1 MALPRGKKRSGTVF
15 SRDEIGVEQLQSLKE
30 KFADGDLTEKE
41 FVGLFREIVD
51 ASLSETQLTELFQKI
66 DANSDGTVDWD
77 ELTNYMFLS
86 GSGSDEY
93 TGDDGNSCYETAY
106 PEKFMGDMGGG
117 NGLGGSGPA
126 PTDTMG
132 NVTGGSGGALGLG
145 LMPHHKDVITRV
157 VRLERPSVYLT
168 TSKDGSVRTWSANSL
183 APQQVLTSGR
193 DWLTDCCV
201 MKRSNRLA
209 VSSMNRTLSFYD
221 LNSGQLIGD
230 LLDYSRK
237 QCIPLCLAYVEKP
250 SDDREAIVVGDDT
263 GGISVLTC
271 SDQWLACD
279 GRSPPPGASATPS
292 NNGNGVSNNGANGI
306 NPGNSNTTGPAGAPS
321 GSSSTVTGSGGAGN
335 ASQTATSTTTSNPS
349 SLGSGGGNPAGSAVL
364 EAQGF
369 SSRVKFQKHTD
380 WITRVKWVHDMRAVV
395 ATSLDATVSILDV
408 DRLVVKFEYTRH
420 RKGVFDLAW
429 CASTR
434 LIASC
439 GMERDI
445 HIWNPYSSQRA
456 VATLKGHTSSVLHL
470 VSDDDNFQIVSAA
483 ADNTVKVWDVR
494 NHRCLQTFIVDRH
507 RGGSSVATGGASGHT
522 AGSGAAASLYASGG
536 AAMSLSAESR
546 VSALLFDGKQPCL
559 MTATTQLTRWTVK
572 AAGGT
577 GSQGADDDE
586 SPVASLTTARK
597 TKARGGAP
605 VERPMRLVCY
615 NNVFHQVVTAAM
627 DAESAIKTWSAE
639 TGDEI
644 SSFTHAHGPNPVTSI
659 AFDHAGR
666 RLLTGSHDGEQLKMW
681 NFSNGALV
689 KQFHKKEPPVVSSL
703 LFTPTQATAGTVAS
717 SAALSDDPSG
727 ASGGTEAA
735 VAVAAPRKRKVRDI
749 MLLPASFGMDH
760 EGRRGNS
767 ALMAHAELPSPTR
780 VRLQHGQDH
789 PTPVPPLQPSRP
801 QPAECSQPLQDPA
814 QTSRGS
820 STTPR
825 PHVVGTARTARGSET
840 SQYRQHEVTSIMD
853 IERNLRVGMGDF
865 ICQRFVCSVGWD
877 RQLYVWADKNDESEA
892 LPVHVLPPDSD
903 GDDDDHDPDEIGHG
917 RRGRRRRR
925 RQHHTMDVLAL
936 AYLPPA
942 YVATAGLDGLV
953 LLWSL
958 NSGELVAPLHQN
970 SGPIESL
977 WYAEKLELLFA
988 AGERGILLCFDRSM
1002 ATQGEIPLD
1011 ISMQSQSSQAT
1022 TNPEAVTVLRCDKAN
1037 THLVSGDAAGYVNV
1051 WELRVARNH
1060 EGVELALVCTWRLGT
1075 GNSCSQAGVANSLS
1089 APSRRVLCADF
1100 VENLARVPDLFII
1113 FSCADGEVSLWTL
1126 DGVQVG
1132 SFGGRHRAWQLG
1144 RPSTYAS
1151 SESSCEWGW
1160 LPRRRR
1166 SSFVLASSST
1176 VIREELETLDEG
1188 EVDDTTEDGA
1198 NEDTLANA
1206 LLPSIA
1212 VFIKNCTIGAL
1223 NGSTSEPR
1231 ENFLLEDTMPKP
1243 GEVWVCV
1250 SGHRSRAAAQN
1261 ASKKLDDV
1269 DGDLC
1274 GDGSSG
1280 RIGRKSL
1287 ALSTVGNAA
1296 ILSRRSSPFG
1306 PGNNNNEPRTL
1317 ATPSYLKRKLADVN
1331 GEVTDL
1337 ITIVK
1342 VTRGEISCWDGTA
1355 NNPLS
1360 ALKVLDMSEFV
1371 RKAGWTKHALLSH
1384 FVGRS
1389 FLNGETSFRVTAVAM
1404 RPVDPTKPDKKTYSL
1419 VDSEAKE
1426 HEFQPLN
1433 EAISSVRLKLLG
1445 SSRNDRSQRN
1455 AASSVTPSQRR
1466 RTLLLSSLS
1475 SAGQG
1480 TSLVAVP
1487 QLSSN
1492 LQTLSV
1498 ADQALNELIAGS
1510 TANPTSS
1517 RGSTPEAL
1525 ALASSVGMGARTLPL
1540 IRPREKRVMGGLLPK
1555 RSSVRN
1561 RLDPAADVRR
1571 IHNPDDIPK
1580 NFRAMLQRKRD
1591 NKDSSFEGILPEN

>member
-1 MALPRGKKRSGTVF
+1 
-15 SRDEIGVEQLQSLKE
+15 
-30 KFADGDLTEKE
+30 
-41 FVGLFREIVD
+41 
-51 ASLSETQLTELFQKI
+51 
-66 DANSDGTVDWD
+66 
-77 ELTNYMFLS
+77 MFLS

-106 PEKFMGDMGGG
+106 PEKFTGDMGTG
-117 NGLGGSGPA
+117 NGPGGSGSGT

-132 NVTGGSGGALGLG
+132 NVTGGSGGSLGLG
-145 LMPHHKDVITRV
+145 LLPHHKDQITRV

-183 APQQVLTSGR
+183 APQQVLASGR

-230 LLDYSRK
+230 LVDYSRR
-237 QCIPLCLAYVEKP
+237 QCIPLCVAYVEKP

-279 GRSPPPGASATPS
+279 GRSPPPGSTATTS
-292 NNGNGVSNNGANGI
+292 NTSNGGSGANGAN
-306 NPGNSNTTGPAGAPS
+306 PSNGSLAGPAAPS
-321 GSSSTVTGSGGAGN
+321 GSSTATNGGAGN
-335 ASQTATSTTTSNPS
+335 SSQAAAATPPSNPS
-349 SLGSGGGNPAGSAVL
+349 SIGSGGGNPAGSAVL

-369 SSRVKFQKHTD
+369 ASRVKFQKHTD

-494 NHRCLQTFIVDRH
+494 NHRCLQTFVVDRH
-507 RGGSSVATGGASGHT
+507 RGGSSAASAGASSHS
-522 AGSGAAASLYASGG
+522 AGSSAAASLYSGG
-536 AAMSLSAESR
+536 AGVSLSAENR

-559 MTATTQLTRWTVK
+559 VSATTHLTRWAIK
-572 AAGGT
+572 AVGGT
-577 GSQGADDDE
+577 GSQGGEELDE
-586 SPVASLTTARK
+586 SPAASLATARK
-597 TKARGGAP
+597 AKLRGAP
-605 VERPMRLVCY
+605 IERPMRLACY

-639 TGDEI
+639 TGEEI
-644 SSFTHAHGPNPVTSI
+644 SSFTHAHGTNPVTSI

-703 LFTPTQATAGTVAS
+703 LFTTTPATAGTVAS
-717 SAALSDDPSG
+717 TAAFPDDPSSG
-727 ASGGTEAA
+727 AGAEATDT
-735 VAVAAPRKRKVRDI
+735 VTAPRKRKVRDI

-767 ALMAHAELPSPTR
+767 TLMAQTELPSPTR

-789 PTPVPPLQPSRP
+789 PTPVSPATQSPRLQPDEATQATVPGPHGPSPRP
-801 QPAECSQPLQDPA
+801 RPSIV
-814 QTSRGS
+814 G
-820 STTPR
+820 TPR
-825 PHVVGTARTARGSET
+825 AARVSETAR
-840 SQYRQHEVTSIMD
+840 YRQHEVTSIMD

-877 RQLYVWADKNDESEA
+877 RQLFVWADKNDESEA
-892 LPVHVLPPDSD
+892 LPVHVLPPDNG
-903 GDDDDHDPDEIGHG
+903 GDDDPNPDEIGHG
-917 RRGRRRRR
+917 RRGRRRRK
-925 RQHHTMDVLAL
+925 RQQHTMDVLAL

-1002 ATQGEIPLD
+1002 ATQAEIPLD
-1011 ISMQSQSSQAT
+1011 VSTQSS
-1022 TNPEAVTVLRCDKAN
+1022 TNLEPVTVLRCDKAN
-1037 THLVSGDAAGYVNV
+1037 THLVSGDAAGHVKV

-1060 EGVELALVCTWRLGT
+1060 EGVELALICTWRLG
-1075 GNSCSQAGVANSLS
+1075 GNGTNGQASTANSLS
-1089 APSRRVLCADF
+1089 APSRRVLSADF
-1100 VENLARVPDLFII
+1100 VENLARVSELFII
-1113 FSCADGEVSLWTL
+1113 FSCADGEVGLWTL
-1126 DGVQVG
+1126 DGVHVG
-1132 SFGGRHRAWQLG
+1132 SFGGRHRIWQLG
-1144 RPSTYAS
+1144 RPATYAS
-1151 SESSCEWGW
+1151 SQSCCDWGW
-1160 LPRRRR
+1160 LPRKRQ
-1166 SSFVLASSST
+1166 SLLSTNSSSI
-1176 VIREELETLDEG
+1176 IREELEAQTTDESDL
-1188 EVDDTTEDGA
+1188 EDVVDVRKDE
-1198 NEDTLANA
+1198 TLASA
-1206 LLPSIA
+1206 LQPA
-1212 VFIKNCTIGAL
+1212 TTVFIKNCTVSAL

-1261 ASKKLDDV
+1261 AAKKE
-1269 DGDLC
+1269 DLEE
-1274 GDGSSG
+1274 GGEGSFG
-1280 RIGRKSL
+1280 RSGRKSL

-1306 PGNNNNEPRTL
+1306 PGNNNAEPRTL
-1317 ATPSYLKRKLADVN
+1317 ATPSYLKRKIADVN

-1342 VTRGEISCWDGTA
+1342 VTRGE
-1355 NNPLS
+1355 
-1360 ALKVLDMSEFV
+1360 
-1371 RKAGWTKHALLSH
+1371 
-1384 FVGRS
+1384 
-1389 FLNGETSFRVTAVAM
+1389 
-1404 RPVDPTKPDKKTYSL
+1404 
-1419 VDSEAKE
+1419 
-1426 HEFQPLN
+1426 
-1433 EAISSVRLKLLG
+1433 
-1445 SSRNDRSQRN
+1445 
-1455 AASSVTPSQRR
+1455 
-1466 RTLLLSSLS
+1466 
-1475 SAGQG
+1475 
-1480 TSLVAVP
+1480 
-1487 QLSSN
+1487 
-1492 LQTLSV
+1492 
-1498 ADQALNELIAGS
+1498 
-1510 TANPTSS
+1510 
-1517 RGSTPEAL
+1517 
-1525 ALASSVGMGARTLPL
+1525 
-1540 IRPREKRVMGGLLPK
+1540 
-1555 RSSVRN
+1555 VRN
-1561 RLDPAADVRR
+1561 KSTENEK
-1571 IHNPDDIPK
+1571 I
-1580 NFRAMLQRKRD
+1580 NFER
-1591 NKDSSFEGILPEN
+1591 

>member
-1 MALPRGKKRSGTVF
+1 MALPRAKKRSATVF

-41 FVGLFREIVD
+41 FVSLFREIVD

-106 PEKFMGDMGGG
+106 PEKYTGDTA
-117 NGLGGSGPA
+117 GSTGVA
-126 PTDTMG
+126 IPTDVMG
-132 NVTGGSGGALGLG
+132 NVTGGSGGSLGMG
-145 LMPHHKDVITRV
+145 LLPHHKDVITRI

-168 TSKDGSVRTWSANSL
+168 TSKDGSVRTWSANTL
-183 APQQVLTSGR
+183 APQQVLASGR

-230 LLDYSRK
+230 LVDYSRR
-237 QCIPLCLAYVEKP
+237 QCIPLCLAYVERP

-263 GGISVLTC
+263 GGISIFTC
-271 SDQWLACD
+271 SDQWLTCD
-279 GRSPPPGASATPS
+279 GRSPPPGSTATS
-292 NNGNGVSNNGANGI
+292 NSTNA
-306 NPGNSNTTGPAGAPS
+306 NSNASGDSGPAAS
-321 GSSSTVTGSGGAGN
+321 GSSTGNSAGN
-335 ASQTATSTTTSNPS
+335 PSQTATPTSNS
-349 SLGSGGGNPAGSAVL
+349 NSMGGNPAGSAML

-369 SSRVKFQKHTD
+369 ASRVKFQKHTD
-380 WITRVKWVHDMRAVV
+380 WITH
-395 ATSLDATVSILDV
+395 V

-470 VSDDDNFQIVSAA
+470 VSDDENFQIVSAA
-483 ADNTVKVWDVR
+483 ADNTVKLWDVR

-507 RGGSSVATGGASGHT
+507 RGGNSTSAGATGNAASMYTGV
-522 AGSGAAASLYASGG
+522 SGAN
-536 AAMSLSAESR
+536 LSAENR
-546 VSALLFDGKQPCL
+546 VSALLFDGKKPCL

-572 AAGGT
+572 STDA
-577 GSQGADDDE
+577 GSQSVDDMDE
-586 SPVASLTTARK
+586 SADALSARK
-597 TKARGGAP
+597 TKLRGGAP
-605 VERPMRLVCY
+605 VERPVRLACY
-615 NNVFHQVVTAAM
+615 NSVFHQVVTAAM

-639 TGDEI
+639 TGEEI
-644 SSFTHAHGPNPVTSI
+644 SSFAHPHGFNPVTSI

-689 KQFHKKEPPVVSSL
+689 KQFHKKEPSVVSSL
-703 LFTPTQATAGTVAS
+703 LFTTTSATAGTVAS
-717 SAALSDDPSG
+717 TAPLPDDPNGS
-727 ASGGTEAA
+727 S
-735 VAVAAPRKRKVRDI
+735 VAAIAHIPRKRKPRDV

-767 ALMAHAELPSPTR
+767 ALMAQTELPSPTR

-789 PTPVPPLQPSRP
+789 PTPVPPANS
-801 QPAECSQPLQDPA
+801 
-814 QTSRGS
+814 
-820 STTPR
+820 TPR
-825 PHVVGTARTARGSET
+825 CPTEAVSAKLRTARTSET
-840 SQYRQHEVTSIMD
+840 CRYRQHEVTSIMD

-865 ICQRFVCSVGWD
+865 ICQRFVCCVGWD
-877 RQLYVWADKNDESEA
+877 RQLFVWADKNDESEA

-903 GDDDDHDPDEIGHG
+903 DDSDDSGHS
-917 RRGRRRRR
+917 RRGRRRRS

-942 YVATAGLDGLV
+942 YVATAGLDGFV

-970 SGPIESL
+970 SGPIEAL

-988 AGERGILLCFDRSM
+988 AGERGVLLCFDRSM
-1002 ATQGEIPLD
+1002 ATQAEIPLD
-1011 ISMQSQSSQAT
+1011 VSVQSSDTSAGSL
-1022 TNPEAVTVLRCDKAN
+1022 ESITVLRCDKAN
-1037 THLVSGDAAGYVNV
+1037 THLVSGDAVGCIKV
-1051 WELRVARNH
+1051 WELRIARNH
-1060 EGVELALVCTWRLGT
+1060 EGVELALVCTWRLGSQT
-1075 GNSCSQAGVANSLS
+1075 GAMSSLS

-1100 VENLARVPDLFII
+1100 VENVSRVPELFLV
-1113 FSCADGEVSLWTL
+1113 FSCADGEVSMWTL
-1126 DGVQVG
+1126 DGVKVG

-1144 RPSTYAS
+1144 RPATYAFS
-1151 SESSCEWGW
+1151 QSCCDWGW
-1160 LPRRRR
+1160 LPQRR
-1166 SSFVLASSST
+1166 SQMSSI
-1176 VIREELETLDEG
+1176 IREEAEEM
-1188 EVDDTTEDGA
+1188 DDTT
-1198 NEDTLANA
+1198 TNA
-1206 LLPSIA
+1206 LQPPTS
-1212 VFIKNCTIGAL
+1212 VFIKNCAISAL
-1223 NGSTSEPR
+1223 NCSISEPR

-1243 GEVWVCV
+1243 GEVWMCV
-1250 SGHRSRAAAQN
+1250 SGHRSRAAALN
-1261 ASKKLDDV
+1261 AAKKQEGTDSED
-1269 DGDLC
+1269 
-1274 GDGSSG
+1274 SSM
-1280 RIGRKSL
+1280 RTGRKSL

-1306 PGNNNNEPRTL
+1306 SSNNIQQRSL
-1317 ATPSYLKRKLADVN
+1317 ATTSYLKRKIADVN
-1331 GEVTDL
+1331 GELTDL

-1342 VTRGEISCWDGTA
+1342 VTRGEIFYWDSAA
-1355 NNPLS
+1355 NKPLH
-1360 ALKVLDMSEFV
+1360 ALKVLSMSDFV

-1384 FVGRS
+1384 FIGRT
-1389 FLNGETSFRVTAVAM
+1389 FLDGETCFRVAAIVM
-1404 RPVDPTKPDKKTYSL
+1404 RSLDPTKPDKKTYTL
-1419 VDSEAKE
+1419 VDSEAKD
-1426 HEFQPLN
+1426 HALQPLN
-1433 EAISSVRLKLLG
+1433 EAVSSVRFKAFE
-1445 SSRNDRSQRN
+1445 SSRSERSQRN
-1455 AASSVTPSQRR
+1455 AAPSSPRR
-1466 RTLLLSSLS
+1466 RTTFSSVSGNSL
-1475 SAGQG
+1475 G
-1480 TSLVAVP
+1480 T
-1487 QLSSN
+1487 QQ
-1492 LQTLSV
+1492 LQTAMQTMTV
-1498 ADQALNELIAGS
+1498 ADQALNDLIAGS
-1510 TANPTSS
+1510 TANPSS

-1561 RLDPAADVRR
+1561 RMDPAADIRR

-1591 NKDSSFEGILPEN
+1591 NKDSSFEGILPES

>member
-1 MALPRGKKRSGTVF
+1 MALPRAKKRSGTVF

-41 FVGLFREIVD
+41 FVSLFREIVD
-51 ASLSETQLTELFQKI
+51 ATLSETQLTELFQKI

-93 TGDDGNSCYETAY
+93 TGDDGNSCYETAF
-106 PEKFMGDMGGG
+106 PEKYTGDIG
-117 NGLGGSGPA
+117 NGYGPGGTGSA
-126 PTDTMG
+126 TPTDTMG
-132 NVTGGSGGALGLG
+132 NVTGGSGGSLGLG
-145 LMPHHKDVITRV
+145 LLPHHKDIITRV

-183 APQQVLTSGR
+183 APQQVLASGR

-230 LLDYSRK
+230 LVDYSRR

-279 GRSPPPGASATPS
+279 GRSPPPGSTAATS
-292 NNGNGVSNNGANGI
+292 NTSNGSSNGATGA
-306 NPGNSNTTGPAGAPS
+306 NPGTASSSGPAGAPS
-321 GSSSTVTGSGGAGN
+321 GSSTAATGGAGAGN
-335 ASQTATSTTTSNPS
+335 ASQVPGTTPTSNPS
-349 SLGSGGGNPAGSAVL
+349 TIGGGGGNPAGSSVL

-507 RGGSSVATGGASGHT
+507 RGGNSAGSAGSSSHTGGA
-522 AGSGAAASLYASGG
+522 GAAASLYAGAGG
-536 AAMSLSAESR
+536 GGSLSAENR
-546 VSALLFDGKQPCL
+546 VSAMFFDDKQPCL
-559 MTATTQLTRWTVK
+559 VTGTAQLTRWAVK
-572 AAGGT
+572 STGG
-577 GSQGADDDE
+577 AEKDDLDD
-586 SPVASLTTARK
+586 SPAASLTAARK
-597 TKARGGAP
+597 SKLRAGAP
-605 VERPMRLVCY
+605 IERPIRLACY
-615 NNVFHQVVTAAM
+615 NNVFHQVVTATM

-644 SSFTHAHGPNPVTSI
+644 SSFAHAHGSNPVTSI

-689 KQFHKKEPPVVSSL
+689 KQFHKKEPAVVSSL
-703 LFTPTQATAGTVAS
+703 LFTTTPATAGTVAS
-717 SAALSDDPSG
+717 TAALPDDPSG
-727 ASGGTEAA
+727 GSGGGGGEAA
-735 VAVAAPRKRKVRDI
+735 ATMSAPRKRKARDI

-767 ALMAHAELPSPTR
+767 VLMAQTELPSPTR

-789 PTPVPPLQPSRP
+789 PTPVLPSNPTPRLQPVEP
-801 QPAECSQPLQDPA
+801 GEPTQDPA
-814 QTSRGS
+814 QGPRGPS
-820 STTPR
+820 PRPR
-825 PHVVGTARTARGSET
+825 PHVGTPRSARVSETAR
-840 SQYRQHEVTSIMD
+840 YRQHEVTSIMD

-865 ICQRFVCSVGWD
+865 ICQRFVCCVGWD
-877 RQLYVWADKNDESEA
+877 RQLFVWADKNDESEA

-903 GDDDDHDPDEIGHG
+903 GDDDDHDPGDG
-917 RRGRRRRR
+917 RRGRRHRR

-988 AGERGILLCFDRSM
+988 AGERGVLLCFDRSM
-1002 ATQGEIPLD
+1002 ATQAEIPLD
-1011 ISMQSQSSQAT
+1011 VAMQSAETSRPT
-1022 TNPEAVTVLRCDKAN
+1022 GNLEHVTVLRCDKAN
-1037 THLVSGDAAGYVNV
+1037 THLVSGDAAGYVKV
-1051 WELRVARNH
+1051 WELGIARNH
-1060 EGVELALVCTWRLGT
+1060 EGVELALVCTWRLGSAS
-1075 GNSCSQAGVANSLS
+1075 NSHAGTTNSLS
-1089 APSRRVLCADF
+1089 APSRRVLGVDI
-1100 VENLARVPDLFII
+1100 VENVARVSELFLV

-1126 DGVQVG
+1126 DGVPVG
-1132 SFGGRHRAWQLG
+1132 SFGGRHRTWQLG
-1144 RPSTYAS
+1144 RPATYAS
-1151 SESSCEWGW
+1151 PQSCCDWSW
-1160 LPRRRR
+1160 LPQRRR
-1166 SSFVLASSST
+1166 SLVSANSSSI
-1176 VIREELETLDEG
+1176 IREELDTLDENKMG
-1188 EVDDTTEDGA
+1188 EMDDSSAKD
-1198 NEDTLANA
+1198 DTLASA
-1206 LLPSIA
+1206 LQPPTS
-1212 VFIKNCTIGAL
+1212 VFIKNCTISSL

-1261 ASKKLDDV
+1261 ASKKQDDP
-1269 DGDLC
+1269 DCNGT
-1274 GDGSSG
+1274 GDGSLGS
-1280 RIGRKSL
+1280 GRKSL
-1287 ALSTVGNAA
+1287 ALATVGNAA

-1306 PGNNNNEPRTL
+1306 PGNNNSESRTL
-1317 ATPSYLKRKLADVN
+1317 ATLSYLKRKIADAN
-1331 GEVTDL
+1331 GENTDL

-1355 NNPLS
+1355 NKPLS
-1360 ALKVLDMSEFV
+1360 ALKVLDMSDFV
-1371 RKAGWTKHALLSH
+1371 RKAGWTKHTLLSH

-1389 FLNGETSFRVTAVAM
+1389 FLDGDTCFRVTAVAM
-1404 RPVDPTKPDKKTYSL
+1404 RPVDPTKPDKKTYAL
-1419 VDSEAKE
+1419 IDSEAKE
-1426 HEFQPLN
+1426 HGFQPLN
-1433 EAISSVRLKLLG
+1433 EAVSIVRFKVVE
-1445 SSRNDRSQRN
+1445 SSRNERSQRN
-1455 AASSVTPSQRR
+1455 AASSVPASLRR
-1466 RTLLLSSLS
+1466 RTLLAPSS
-1475 SAGQG
+1475 SASNSSMGM
-1480 TSLVAVP
+1480 P
-1487 QLSSN
+1487 QLQTT
-1492 LQTLSV
+1492 LQTMSV

-1510 TANPTSS
+1510 SANPSPS
-1517 RGSTPEAL
+1517 RGSTPDAL

-1540 IRPREKRVMGGLLPK
+1540 VRPREKRVMGGLLPK

-1561 RLDPAADVRR
+1561 RLDPAADIRR

-1591 NKDSSFEGILPEN
+1591 NKGSSFESILPES

>member
-1 MALPRGKKRSGTVF
+1 MALPRTKKRSGTVF

-41 FVGLFREIVD
+41 FVSLFREIID

-86 GSGSDEY
+86 GSGNDEY
-93 TGDDGNSCYETAY
+93 TGDDGNCCYETAF
-106 PEKFMGDMGGG
+106 PEKYLGEMGNSNDSGSPTPTEIMGNAGGG
-117 NGLGGSGPA
+117 GGS
-126 PTDTMG
+126 
-132 NVTGGSGGALGLG
+132 LGLG
-145 LMPHHKDVITRV
+145 LLPHHKDIITRI

-183 APQQVLTSGR
+183 APLQVLASGR

-221 LNSGQLIGD
+221 LNTGQLIGD
-230 LLDYSRK
+230 LVDYSRR

-263 GGISVLTC
+263 GGISVFTC

-279 GRSPPPGASATPS
+279 GRSPPPGSTATTSNTTTGSSSGTNGSNPGPSNSSGQTGVPSGSSTAIGSAGSGNASQMAAATPS
-292 NNGNGVSNNGANGI
+292 N
-306 NPGNSNTTGPAGAPS
+306 PS
-321 GSSSTVTGSGGAGN
+321 TIGT
-335 ASQTATSTTTSNPS
+335 
-349 SLGSGGGNPAGSAVL
+349 GGGNPAGSAVL

-380 WITRVKWVHDMRAVV
+380 WITRVKWVNDMRAVV

-494 NHRCLQTFIVDRH
+494 NHRCLQTFVVDRH
-507 RGGSSVATGGASGHT
+507 RGGSVTTGSSG
-522 AGSGAAASLYASGG
+522 SAASLYAGTG
-536 AAMSLSAESR
+536 ANLSAENR
-546 VSALLFDGKQPCL
+546 VSSLLFDGKQPCL
-559 MTATTQLTRWTVK
+559 MTATTQLTRWALK
-572 AAGGT
+572 SAGGT
-577 GSQGADDDE
+577 DAQGAEDDE
-586 SPVASLTTARK
+586 SPALTTTRK
-597 TKARGGAP
+597 SKLRGVP
-605 VERPMRLVCY
+605 VERPIRMACY

-644 SSFTHAHGPNPVTSI
+644 SSFNHAHGANPVTSI

-703 LFTPTQATAGTVAS
+703 LFTSTPATAGTVAS
-717 SAALSDDPSG
+717 TAALPDEPDAG
-727 ASGGTEAA
+727 GEASAMIS
-735 VAVAAPRKRKVRDI
+735 APRKRKTRDI

-767 ALMAHAELPSPTR
+767 ALMAQAELPSPTR
-780 VRLQHGQDH
+780 VRLQHGHDY
-789 PTPVPPLQPSRP
+789 PTPVPPVSTSGESTQVSSNSKGPKARPRPRVGASR
-801 QPAECSQPLQDPA
+801 
-814 QTSRGS
+814 
-820 STTPR
+820 TPR
-825 PHVVGTARTARGSET
+825 VSET
-840 SQYRQHEVTSIMD
+840 SRYRQHEVTSILD

-877 RQLYVWADKNDESEA
+877 RKLFVWADKNDESEA
-892 LPVHVLPPDSD
+892 LPVHILPPDSD
-903 GDDDDHDPDEIGHG
+903 GDDDDNDSDETDHG

-970 SGPIESL
+970 SGPIETL

-1002 ATQGEIPLD
+1002 ATQGEIPLE
-1011 ISMQSQSSQAT
+1011 ISMQTVDNARPPGTLES
-1022 TNPEAVTVLRCDKAN
+1022 VTVLRCDKAS
-1037 THLVSGDAAGYVNV
+1037 THLVSGDAAGYVKV
-1051 WELRVARNH
+1051 WELRIARNH
-1060 EGVELALVCTWRLGT
+1060 EGVELALVCTWRLGASNCHMT
-1075 GNSCSQAGVANSLS
+1075 GNSLPAQN
-1089 APSRRVLCADF
+1089 RRVLSAEF
-1100 VENLARVPDLFII
+1100 MENLSRVSELFLI

-1132 SFGGRHRAWQLG
+1132 TFGGRHQAWQLG
-1144 RPSTYAS
+1144 KPATYAS
-1151 SESSCEWGW
+1151 LESCCEWGW
-1160 LPRRRR
+1160 LPKRKG
-1166 SSFVLASSST
+1166 SALSSSSS
-1176 VIREELETLDEG
+1176 IREELDMFDENEG
-1188 EVDDTTEDGA
+1188 GDTNDKDTT
-1198 NEDTLANA
+1198 ANA
-1206 LLPSIA
+1206 LKPQTS
-1212 VFIKNCTIGAL
+1212 VFIKNCAISAL

-1250 SGHRSRAAAQN
+1250 SGHRSRVAAQN
-1261 ASKKLDDV
+1261 ALKRQEDDEV
-1269 DGDLC
+1269 SGDE
-1274 GDGSSG
+1274 SM
-1280 RIGRKSL
+1280 RFGRKSL
-1287 ALSTVGNAA
+1287 AFSNVSNAA

-1306 PGNNNNEPRTL
+1306 PGVSHAEARTL
-1317 ATPSYLKRKLADVN
+1317 ATLSYLKRKIADIN

-1342 VTRGEISCWDGTA
+1342 VTRGEVSRIEMQWG
-1355 NNPLS
+1355 NV
-1360 ALKVLDMSEFV
+1360 KVLIS
-1371 RKAGWTKHALLSH
+1371 WI
-1384 FVGRS
+1384 
-1389 FLNGETSFRVTAVAM
+1389 FL
-1404 RPVDPTKPDKKTYSL
+1404 
-1419 VDSEAKE
+1419 
-1426 HEFQPLN
+1426 
-1433 EAISSVRLKLLG
+1433 
-1445 SSRNDRSQRN
+1445 
-1455 AASSVTPSQRR
+1455 
-1466 RTLLLSSLS
+1466 
-1475 SAGQG
+1475 
-1480 TSLVAVP
+1480 
-1487 QLSSN
+1487 
-1492 LQTLSV
+1492 
-1498 ADQALNELIAGS
+1498 
-1510 TANPTSS
+1510 
-1517 RGSTPEAL
+1517 
-1525 ALASSVGMGARTLPL
+1525 
-1540 IRPREKRVMGGLLPK
+1540 
-1555 RSSVRN
+1555 
-1561 RLDPAADVRR
+1561 
-1571 IHNPDDIPK
+1571 
-1580 NFRAMLQRKRD
+1580 
-1591 NKDSSFEGILPEN
+1591 

>member
-1 MALPRGKKRSGTVF
+1 MN
-15 SRDEIGVEQLQSLKE
+15 LQ
-30 KFADGDLTEKE
+30 
-41 FVGLFREIVD
+41 I
-51 ASLSETQLTELFQKI
+51 
-66 DANSDGTVDWD
+66 
-77 ELTNYMFLS
+77 

-93 TGDDGNSCYETAY
+93 TGDDGNSCYETAF
-106 PEKFMGDMGGG
+106 PEKFTGDIGSG
-117 NGLGGSGPA
+117 NGPGGTGSGP

-132 NVTGGSGGALGLG
+132 NVTGGSGGTLGLG
-145 LMPHHKDVITRV
+145 LLPHHKDVITRV

-183 APQQVLTSGR
+183 APQQVLASGR

-230 LLDYSRK
+230 LVDYSRK

-271 SDQWLACD
+271 SDQWVACD
-279 GRSPPPGASATPS
+279 GRSPPPGSTATTSSSGS
-292 NNGNGVSNNGANGI
+292 NSSSNTGANSL
-306 NPGNSNTTGPAGAPS
+306 NPSTNATGSAGAPS
-321 GSSSTVTGSGGAGN
+321 GSSTSTTANGGAGN
-335 ASQTATSTTTSNPS
+335 ASQAASNTPISNPS
-349 SLGSGGGNPAGSAVL
+349 TIGSGGGNPAGSAVL

-507 RGGSSVATGGASGHT
+507 RNGNPTGGVGTTGHAGSASG
-522 AGSGAAASLYASGG
+522 AVSLHASGG
-536 AAMSLSAESR
+536 AGMNLSAENR

-559 MTATTQLTRWTVK
+559 MTATTQLTRWAVK

-577 GSQGADDDE
+577 GSQGGDEIDE
-586 SPVASLTTARK
+586 SPAAALAAARK
-597 TKARGGAP
+597 SKLRGGAP
-605 VERPMRLVCY
+605 VERPMRLACY
-615 NNVFHQVVTAAM
+615 NSVFHQVVTAAM

-644 SSFTHAHGPNPVTSI
+644 SSFTHAHNPNPVTSI

-666 RLLTGSHDGEQLKMW
+666 RLLTGSHDGAQLKMW

-703 LFTPTQATAGTVAS
+703 LFTTTPATAGTVAS
-717 SAALSDDPSG
+717 TAALPDDPSAG
-727 ASGGTEAA
+727 SGSAEAA
-735 VAVAAPRKRKVRDI
+735 DVVSAPRKRKVRDI

-767 ALMAHAELPSPTR
+767 ALMAQAELPSPTR

-789 PTPVPPLQPSRP
+789 PTPVPPVQPPRP
-801 QPAECSQPLQDPA
+801 QLGDDGQPVPGPRGPSPRPRPDVAGTPRTVRGGE
-814 QTSRGS
+814 TSR
-820 STTPR
+820 
-825 PHVVGTARTARGSET
+825 
-840 SQYRQHEVTSIMD
+840 YRQHEVTNIMD

-877 RQLYVWADKNDESEA
+877 RQLFVWADKNDESEA
-892 LPVHVLPPDSD
+892 LPVHILPPDSD
-903 GDDDDHDPDEIGHG
+903 GDDDSDDSDDIGHC

-942 YVATAGLDGLV
+942 YVTTAGLDGLV

-988 AGERGILLCFDRSM
+988 AGERGLLLCFDRSM
-1002 ATQGEIPLD
+1002 ATQAKVPLD
-1011 ISMQSQSSQAT
+1011 VSMQAANSPQNT
-1022 TNPEAVTVLRCDKAN
+1022 TNLEPVTVLRCDKAN
-1037 THLVSGDAAGYVNV
+1037 THLVSGDAAGYVKI

-1060 EGVELALVCTWRLGT
+1060 EGIELALVCTWRLGGGRSNT
-1075 GNSCSQAGVANSLS
+1075 QAGAANSLS
-1089 APSRRVLCADF
+1089 APSRRVICADF
-1100 VENLARVPDLFII
+1100 VENLTRVSELFLI
-1113 FSCADGEVSLWTL
+1113 FSCADGEVSIWTL

-1132 SFGGRHRAWQLG
+1132 SFGGRHRTWQLG
-1144 RPSTYAS
+1144 RPATYAS
-1151 SESSCEWGW
+1151 SQSCCEWGW

-1166 SSFVLASSST
+1166 SLLLASSST
-1176 VIREELETLDEG
+1176 LIREEIDSFDESEMDNTAETN
-1188 EVDDTTEDGA
+1188 TK
-1198 NEDTLANA
+1198 EDTIANA
-1206 LLPSIA
+1206 LIPPTT

-1243 GEVWVCV
+1243 GEVWICV

-1261 ASKKLDDV
+1261 ASKKQDEA
-1269 DGDLC
+1269 DGDPT
-1274 GDGSSG
+1274 GDSALG

-1306 PGNNNNEPRTL
+1306 PGNNNGEPRTL
-1317 ATPSYLKRKLADVN
+1317 ATPSYLKRKIADVN

-1360 ALKVLDMSEFV
+1360 ALKVLDMSDFV
-1371 RKAGWTKHALLSH
+1371 L
-1384 FVGRS
+1384 
-1389 FLNGETSFRVTAVAM
+1389 TAVAM
-1404 RPVDPTKPDKKTYSL
+1404 RPVDPVLFFQMLIVLIPPQTLLIHSALMLDQQTKPDKKTYSL
-1419 VDSEAKE
+1419 IDSEAKE
-1426 HEFQPLN
+1426 HGFQPLN
-1433 EAISSVRLKLLG
+1433 DAISSVRYKLLE
-1445 SSRNDRSQRN
+1445 SSRIERLQRN
-1455 AASSVTPSQRR
+1455 AASLIPPSQRR
-1466 RTLLLSSLS
+1466 RTLALSPQS
-1475 SAGQG
+1475 STNLGNSS
-1480 TSLVAVP
+1480 TS
-1487 QLSSN
+1487 QLQTN
-1492 LQTLSV
+1492 MQTLSV

-1510 TANPTSS
+1510 TANPTTS

>member
-1 MALPRGKKRSGTVF
+1 
-15 SRDEIGVEQLQSLKE
+15 
-30 KFADGDLTEKE
+30 
-41 FVGLFREIVD
+41 
-51 ASLSETQLTELFQKI
+51 
-66 DANSDGTVDWD
+66 
-77 ELTNYMFLS
+77 MFLS
-86 GSGSDEY
+86 GSGNDEY
-93 TGDDGNSCYETAY
+93 TGDDGNSCYETAF
-106 PEKFMGDMGGG
+106 PEKFTGDVG
-117 NGLGGSGPA
+117 NGNGSGGTAPA

-145 LMPHHKDVITRV
+145 LLPHHKDVITRV

-183 APQQVLTSGR
+183 APQQVLASGR

-230 LLDYSRK
+230 LVDYSRK

-250 SDDREAIVVGDDT
+250 SDDREALVVGDDT

-279 GRSPPPGASATPS
+279 GRSPPPGTNATAANSVNGSS
-292 NNGNGVSNNGANGI
+292 NNGSSGTS
-306 NPGNSNTTGPAGAPS
+306 PGNSNSAGPS
-321 GSSSTVTGSGGAGN
+321 GASSGSTAVAAGSGAGN
-335 ASQTATSTTTSNPS
+335 TSQVASASTSNPS
-349 SLGSGGGNPAGSAVL
+349 SLGSGGGNPAGSAML

-456 VATLKGHTSSVLHL
+456 VATLKGHMSSVLHL

-494 NHRCLQTFIVDRH
+494 NHRCLQTFVVDRH
-507 RGGSSVATGGASGHT
+507 RGGTSVVSARASGHA
-522 AGSGAAASLYASGG
+522 AGAGAAASLYTSGG
-536 AAMSLSAESR
+536 AGLSLSAENR

-559 MTATTQLTRWTVK
+559 MTGTTELTRWAVK
-572 AAGGT
+572 IAGGA
-577 GSQGADDDE
+577 GSQGADEDE
-586 SPVASLTTARK
+586 SPAASLATARK
-597 TKARGGAP
+597 SKTRGGAP
-605 VERPMRLVCY
+605 IERPMRLVCY
-615 NNVFHQVVTAAM
+615 NSVFHQVVTAAM

-644 SSFTHAHGPNPVTSI
+644 SSFTHAHGANPVTSI

-666 RLLTGSHDGEQLKMW
+666 RLLTGSHDGDQLKMW

-703 LFTPTQATAGTVAS
+703 LFTTTPATAGTVAS
-717 SAALSDDPSG
+717 AAALSNDPSPE
-727 ASGGTEAA
+727 AAAA

-749 MLLPASFGMDH
+749 MMLPPSFGMDH

-767 ALMAHAELPSPTR
+767 AIMAKAELPSPTR

-789 PTPVPPLQPSRP
+789 PTPVPPIHPPHPQVGEGSQQDSTQGPRGPSPR
-801 QPAECSQPLQDPA
+801 
-814 QTSRGS
+814 
-820 STTPR
+820 PR
-825 PHVVGTARTARGSET
+825 PHVGAARTARGYET
-840 SQYRQHEVTSIMD
+840 SRYRQHEVTNIMD

-903 GDDDDHDPDEIGHG
+903 GDDDDHGPDEIDHG

-925 RQHHTMDVLAL
+925 RHQHTMDVLTL

-977 WYAEKLELLFA
+977 WYADKLELLFA

-1002 ATQGEIPLD
+1002 ATQAEIPLD
-1011 ISMQSQSSQAT
+1011 IPTQSSIT
-1022 TNPEAVTVLRCDKAN
+1022 ENLEAVTVLRCDKAN
-1037 THLVSGDAAGYVNV
+1037 THLVSGDAAGYVKV

-1060 EGVELALVCTWRLGT
+1060 EGVELALVCTWLLGS
-1075 GNSCSQAGVANSLS
+1075 GNSCNHAGAPNSLT

-1100 VENLARVPDLFII
+1100 VENLTRVPELFLI
-1113 FSCADGEVSLWTL
+1113 FSSADGEVSLWTL
-1126 DGVQVG
+1126 DGVHVG
-1132 SFGGRHRAWQLG
+1132 SFGGRHRIWQLG

-1151 SESSCEWGW
+1151 SQSICEWGW
-1160 LPRRRR
+1160 TSRRRR
-1166 SSFVLASSST
+1166 S
-1176 VIREELETLDEG
+1176 REEPTTLEENEMDDNG
-1188 EVDDTTEDGA
+1188 EASA
-1198 NEDTLANA
+1198 NEDSLANA
-1206 LLPSIA
+1206 LIPPTT
-1212 VFIKNCTIGAL
+1212 VFIKNCTVSAL

-1261 ASKKLDDV
+1261 AAKKLDDA
-1269 DGDLC
+1269 DSDPS
-1274 GDGSSG
+1274 GDGFSG

-1306 PGNNNNEPRTL
+1306 PSNNNGEPRTL
-1317 ATPSYLKRKLADVN
+1317 ATPSYVKRKIADVN

-1342 VTRGEISCWDGTA
+1342 VTRGEVMNAFS
-1355 NNPLS
+1355 S
-1360 ALKVLDMSEFV
+1360 
-1371 RKAGWTKHALLSH
+1371 
-1384 FVGRS
+1384 
-1389 FLNGETSFRVTAVAM
+1389 
-1404 RPVDPTKPDKKTYSL
+1404 
-1419 VDSEAKE
+1419 VDS
-1426 HEFQPLN
+1426 
-1433 EAISSVRLKLLG
+1433 
-1445 SSRNDRSQRN
+1445 
-1455 AASSVTPSQRR
+1455 T
-1466 RTLLLSSLS
+1466 T
-1475 SAGQG
+1475 
-1480 TSLVAVP
+1480 
-1487 QLSSN
+1487 SSN
-1492 LQTLSV
+1492 YL
-1498 ADQALNELIAGS
+1498 
-1510 TANPTSS
+1510 
-1517 RGSTPEAL
+1517 
-1525 ALASSVGMGARTLPL
+1525 
-1540 IRPREKRVMGGLLPK
+1540 
-1555 RSSVRN
+1555 
-1561 RLDPAADVRR
+1561 
-1571 IHNPDDIPK
+1571 
-1580 NFRAMLQRKRD
+1580 
-1591 NKDSSFEGILPEN
+1591 

>member
-1 MALPRGKKRSGTVF
+1 MALTRAKKRSGTVF

-41 FVGLFREIVD
+41 FVSLFREIVD

-93 TGDDGNSCYETAY
+93 TGDDGNSCYETAF
-106 PEKFMGDMGGG
+106 PEKFSGDVGG
-117 NGLGGSGPA
+117 NGPGGSASSA

-132 NVTGGSGGALGLG
+132 NVTGSSGGTLGLG
-145 LMPHHKDVITRV
+145 LLPHHKDVITRV

-183 APQQVLTSGR
+183 APQQVLASGR

-230 LLDYSRK
+230 LVDYSRR

-279 GRSPPPGASATPS
+279 GRSPPPGSTTATSSSASNAGSGAGVNGS
-292 NNGNGVSNNGANGI
+292 NTGGAN
-306 NPGNSNTTGPAGAPS
+306 SSGPAGASS
-321 GSSSTVTGSGGAGN
+321 GSSTAAIGNIGAGN
-335 ASQTATSTTTSNPS
+335 GSQTATTTPISNPS
-349 SLGSGGGNPAGSAVL
+349 SVGSGGGNPAGSAVL

-380 WITRVKWVHDMRAVV
+380 WITRVKWVLDMRAVV

-494 NHRCLQTFIVDRH
+494 NHRCLQTFMVDRH
-507 RGGSSVATGGASGHT
+507 RGGNSASSSGASGHSS
-522 AGSGAAASLYASGG
+522 GSGAAAALYASGG
-536 AAMSLSAESR
+536 VGGSLSAENR

-559 MTATTQLTRWTVK
+559 MSATTQLTRWAVK
-572 AAGGT
+572 ESDGA
-577 GSQGADDDE
+577 GSQGADDLDE
-586 SPVASLTTARK
+586 SPAANLATVRK
-597 TKARGGAP
+597 AKLRGGVP
-605 VERPMRLVCY
+605 VERPTRLACY

-703 LFTPTQATAGTVAS
+703 LSTTTPATAGTVAS
-717 SAALSDDPSG
+717 SAALPDDPSAG
-727 ASGGTEAA
+727 SGSAESVDTT
-735 VAVAAPRKRKVRDI
+735 AAPRKRKVRDI

-760 EGRRGNS
+760 EGRRGDS
-767 ALMAHAELPSPTR
+767 VVMAQTELPSPTR
-780 VRLQHGQDH
+780 VRLQHGQEH
-789 PTPVPPLQPSRP
+789 PTAAPPPNQ
-801 QPAECSQPLQDPA
+801 
-814 QTSRGS
+814 
-820 STTPR
+820 TPR
-825 PHVVGTARTARGSET
+825 PEAGQAAQGEPRGPSPRPRPPAAGAKTPRTARCSET
-840 SQYRQHEVTSIMD
+840 SRYRQHEITSIMD

-877 RQLYVWADKNDESEA
+877 RQLFVWADKNDESEA
-892 LPVHVLPPDSD
+892 LPVHVLPPDSE
-903 GDDDDHDPDEIGHG
+903 GDDEDHDPDEIDHG

-925 RQHHTMDVLAL
+925 RQQHTMDVLTL

-988 AGERGILLCFDRSM
+988 AGERGVLLCFDRSM

-1011 ISMQSQSSQAT
+1011 VSMQNSTSAPDASKPAILE
-1022 TNPEAVTVLRCDKAN
+1022 PVTVLRCDKAN
-1037 THLVSGDAAGYVNV
+1037 THLVSGDAAGFVKV
-1051 WELRVARNH
+1051 WELRVARSH

-1075 GNSCSQAGVANSLS
+1075 NPNSQQGAANSLS
-1089 APSRRVLCADF
+1089 APSRRVLSADF
-1100 VENLARVPDLFII
+1100 VENLSRVSELFLI
-1113 FSCADGEVSLWTL
+1113 FSCADGDVSIWSL

-1132 SFGGRHRAWQLG
+1132 SFGGRHRTWQLG

-1151 SESSCEWGW
+1151 SQSCCDWGW
-1160 LPRRRR
+1160 MPRRRR
-1166 SSFVLASSST
+1166 SSFASSS
-1176 VIREELETLDEG
+1176 VVREEFDAQASDENDADELAAKDETI
-1188 EVDDTTEDGA
+1188 
-1198 NEDTLANA
+1198 ANA
-1206 LLPSIA
+1206 LQPPTA

-1223 NGSTSEPR
+1223 NGSISEPR

-1243 GEVWVCV
+1243 GEVWMCV

-1261 ASKKLDDV
+1261 ASKKQDDV
-1269 DGDLC
+1269 DDDASG
-1274 GDGSSG
+1274 GSFR
-1280 RIGRKSL
+1280 RIDRKSL
-1287 ALSTVGNAA
+1287 LSTVSNAA

-1306 PGNNNNEPRTL
+1306 PGNNNGELRTL
-1317 ATPSYLKRKLADVN
+1317 ATTGYLKRKLADVN

-1342 VTRGEISCWDGTA
+1342 VTRGEISCWDGA
-1355 NNPLS
+1355 AHNPLG
-1360 ALKVLDMSEFV
+1360 ALKVLDLSEFV

-1384 FVGRS
+1384 FIGRA
-1389 FLNGETSFRVTAVAM
+1389 FLEGEASFRVAAIAM
-1404 RPVDPTKPDKKTYSL
+1404 RPVDPTKPDKKTYTL
-1419 VDSEAKE
+1419 VDSEARE
-1426 HEFQPLN
+1426 HGLQPLN
-1433 EAISSVRLKLLG
+1433 ESISSVRFKALE
-1445 SSRNDRSQRN
+1445 SSRTDRLRRS
-1455 AASSVTPSQRR
+1455 APRR
-1466 RTLLLSSLS
+1466 RTLALSSTPSTGLGS
-1475 SAGQG
+1475 TLEGMSQ
-1480 TSLVAVP
+1480 
-1487 QLSSN
+1487 
-1492 LQTLSV
+1492 LQTLSI

-1510 TANPTSS
+1510 SANPATS

-1540 IRPREKRVMGGLLPK
+1540 VRPREKRVMGGLLPK

-1561 RLDPAADVRR
+1561 RLDPAADIRR

>member
-1 MALPRGKKRSGTVF
+1 MALPRAKKRSATVF

-41 FVGLFREIVD
+41 FVSLFREIVD

-106 PEKFMGDMGGG
+106 PEKYTGDTGSG
-117 NGLGGSGPA
+117 NGSGGTGLA
-126 PTDTMG
+126 IPTDIMG
-132 NVTGGSGGALGLG
+132 NVTGGSGGSLGLG
-145 LMPHHKDVITRV
+145 LLPHHKDVITRI

-168 TSKDGSVRTWSANSL
+168 TSKDGSIRTWSANTL
-183 APQQVLTSGR
+183 APQQVLASGR

-230 LLDYSRK
+230 LVDYSRR
-237 QCIPLCLAYVEKP
+237 QCIPLCLAYVERP
-250 SDDREAIVVGDDT
+250 SDDREAVVVGDDT
-263 GGISVLTC
+263 GGISIFTC
-271 SDQWLACD
+271 SDQWLTCD
-279 GRSPPPGASATPS
+279 GRSPPPGSTATSNSGNASSNGTSGGNPS
-292 NNGNGVSNNGANGI
+292 TV
-306 NPGNSNTTGPAGAPS
+306 NSSGPVAPS
-321 GSSSTVTGSGGAGN
+321 GSSTGSGAGN
-335 ASQTATSTTTSNPS
+335 TSQTAATPTSTIS
-349 SLGSGGGNPAGSAVL
+349 GNPAGSAML

-380 WITRVKWVHDMRAVV
+380 WITRVKWVNDMRAVV

-470 VSDDDNFQIVSAA
+470 VSDDENFQIVSAA

-507 RGGSSVATGGASGHT
+507 RGGNATT
-522 AGSGAAASLYASGG
+522 AGTSGAAAAASMYAGASG
-536 AAMSLSAESR
+536 ANLSAESR
-546 VSALLFDGKQPCL
+546 VSALLFDGKKPCL

-572 AAGGT
+572 STDSSGLQGG
-577 GSQGADDDE
+577 DDVDE
-586 SPVASLTTARK
+586 SPDVSLSVARK
-597 TKARGGAP
+597 VKLRGGAP
-605 VERPMRLVCY
+605 VERPVRLACY
-615 NNVFHQVVTAAM
+615 NSVFHQVVTAAM

-639 TGDEI
+639 TGEEI
-644 SSFTHAHGPNPVTSI
+644 SSFAHPHGSNPVTSI

-703 LFTPTQATAGTVAS
+703 LFTATSATAGTVAS
-717 SAALSDDPSG
+717 TAPLPDDPSG
-727 ASGGTEAA
+727 EAA
-735 VAVAAPRKRKVRDI
+735 ATVSAPRKRKPRDI

-760 EGRRGNS
+760 EGRRGTS
-767 ALMAHAELPSPTR
+767 ALMAQTELPSPTR

-789 PTPVPPLQPSRP
+789 PTPVPPVNLPLR
-801 QPAECSQPLQDPA
+801 SQTGEAVQGP
-814 QTSRGS
+814 GS
-820 STTPR
+820 SPRRTPR
-825 PHVVGTARTARGSET
+825 MSET
-840 SQYRQHEVTSIMD
+840 SRYRQHEVTSILD

-865 ICQRFVCSVGWD
+865 ICQRFVCCVGWD
-877 RQLYVWADKNDESEA
+877 RQLFVWADKNDESEA
-892 LPVHVLPPDSD
+892 LPVHTLPPNSD
-903 GDDDDHDPDEIGHG
+903 GDDEHDSDELGHG
-917 RRGRRRRR
+917 RRGRRRRK

-936 AYLPPA
+936 TYLPPA

-970 SGPIESL
+970 SGPIETL

-1002 ATQGEIPLD
+1002 ATQAEIPLD
-1011 ISMQSQSSQAT
+1011 VSIQS
-1022 TNPEAVTVLRCDKAN
+1022 PETSKTKVNLESVTVLRCDKAN
-1037 THLVSGDAAGYVNV
+1037 THLVSGDASGCVKV
-1051 WELRVARNH
+1051 WELRIARSH
-1060 EGVELALVCTWRLGT
+1060 EGVELALVCTWRLG
-1075 GNSCSQAGVANSLS
+1075 CSQTGATNSLS

-1100 VENLARVPDLFII
+1100 VENLARVPELYLI
-1113 FSCADGEVSLWTL
+1113 FSCADGEVSMWTL
-1126 DGVQVG
+1126 DGVKVG
-1132 SFGGRHRAWQLG
+1132 SFGGRHRTWQLG
-1144 RPSTYAS
+1144 RPATYAFS
-1151 SESSCEWGW
+1151 QSCCDWGW
-1160 LPRRRR
+1160 LPRRR
-1166 SSFVLASSST
+1166 SQISSSI
-1176 VIREELETLDEG
+1176 IREDVNTLDEK
-1188 EVDDTTEDGA
+1188 ELDEDSAKDDTI
-1198 NEDTLANA
+1198 ANA
-1206 LLPSIA
+1206 LQPPTS
-1212 VFIKNCTIGAL
+1212 VFIKNCAISVL
-1223 NGSTSEPR
+1223 NSSISEPR

-1243 GEVWVCV
+1243 GEVWMCV

-1261 ASKKLDDV
+1261 AAKKQEDFDD
-1269 DGDLC
+1269 D
-1274 GDGSSG
+1274 DGSM

-1306 PGNNNNEPRTL
+1306 PSSNNCEPRSL
-1317 ATPSYLKRKLADVN
+1317 ATTSYLKRKIADVN
-1331 GEVTDL
+1331 GELTDL

-1342 VTRGEISCWDGTA
+1342 VTRGEIFYWDSAT
-1355 NNPLS
+1355 NKPLS
-1360 ALKVLDMSEFV
+1360 ALKVLGMSDFV
-1371 RKAGWTKHALLSH
+1371 RKAGWTKHSLLSH
-1384 FVGRS
+1384 FIGRT
-1389 FLNGETSFRVTAVAM
+1389 FLDGETCFRVAAIVM
-1404 RPVDPTKPDKKTYSL
+1404 RSLDPTKPDKKSYAL
-1419 VDSEAKE
+1419 IDSEAKE
-1426 HEFQPLN
+1426 HALQPLN
-1433 EAISSVRLKLLG
+1433 EAVSSARFKVFE
-1445 SSRNDRSQRN
+1445 SSRNERSQQN
-1455 AASSVTPSQRR
+1455 TASSSPHR
-1466 RTLLLSSLS
+1466 RT
-1475 SAGQG
+1475 
-1480 TSLVAVP
+1480 VASPVIGNSTMGIP
-1487 QLSSN
+1487 QLQTTM
-1492 LQTLSV
+1492 QTLSV
-1498 ADQALNELIAGS
+1498 SNQALNELIAGS
-1510 TANPTSS
+1510 TASPPSS

-1561 RLDPAADVRR
+1561 RMDPAADIRR

-1591 NKDSSFEGILPEN
+1591 NKDSSFEGILPES

>member
-1 MALPRGKKRSGTVF
+1 
-15 SRDEIGVEQLQSLKE
+15 
-30 KFADGDLTEKE
+30 
-41 FVGLFREIVD
+41 
-51 ASLSETQLTELFQKI
+51 
-66 DANSDGTVDWD
+66 
-77 ELTNYMFLS
+77 MFLS

-93 TGDDGNSCYETAY
+93 TGDDGNSCYETAF
-106 PEKFMGDMGGG
+106 PEKYTGDMGNG
-117 NGLGGSGPA
+117 NGSAPTEIMGNAGGGGGS
-126 PTDTMG
+126 
-132 NVTGGSGGALGLG
+132 LGLG
-145 LMPHHKDVITRV
+145 LLPHHKDVITRV

-183 APQQVLTSGR
+183 APQQVLASGR

-221 LNSGQLIGD
+221 LNTGQLIGD
-230 LLDYSRK
+230 LVDYSRR

-279 GRSPPPGASATPS
+279 GRSPPPGSTATTS
-292 NNGNGVSNNGANGI
+292 NTGTGSSSGANGAS
-306 NPGNSNTTGPAGAPS
+306 PGPSNSSGQAGAPS
-321 GSSSTVTGSGGAGN
+321 GSSTAIGSTGAGN
-335 ASQTATSTTTSNPS
+335 TSQTAATTPTNPS
-349 SLGSGGGNPAGSAVL
+349 TMGSGGGNPAGSAVL
-364 EAQGF
+364 ESQGF

-483 ADNTVKVWDVR
+483 ADNTVRVWDVR
-494 NHRCLQTFIVDRH
+494 NHRCLQTFVVDRH
-507 RGGSSVATGGASGHT
+507 RGGNSVTTGGSG
-522 AGSGAAASLYASGG
+522 GSAASLYAGTG
-536 AAMSLSAESR
+536 VSLSTENR

-559 MTATTQLTRWTVK
+559 MTATTQLTRWALKST
-572 AAGGT
+572 GGT
-577 GSQGADDDE
+577 GSQGAEDEE
-586 SPVASLTTARK
+586 SPALSSARK
-597 TKARGGAP
+597 PKPRGA
-605 VERPMRLVCY
+605 VERPIRLACY

-644 SSFTHAHGPNPVTSI
+644 SSFTHAHGANPVTSI

-703 LFTPTQATAGTVAS
+703 LFTSTPATAGTVAS
-717 SAALSDDPSG
+717 TAPLPDEPEA
-727 ASGGTEAA
+727 GGEATA
-735 VAVAAPRKRKVRDI
+735 TISAPRKRKTRDI

-767 ALMAHAELPSPTR
+767 ALMAQTELPSPTR
-780 VRLQHGQDH
+780 VRLQHGQDQ
-789 PTPVPPLQPSRP
+789 PTPVPPVSATGEATQVSP
-801 QPAECSQPLQDPA
+801 
-814 QTSRGS
+814 GS
-820 STTPR
+820 KGRSPRPR
-825 PHVVGTARTARGSET
+825 PHGGVSRPPRVSET
-840 SQYRQHEVTSIMD
+840 SRYRQHEVTSILD

-877 RQLYVWADKNDESEA
+877 RQLFVWADKNDESEA
-892 LPVHVLPPDSD
+892 LPVHILPPDSD
-903 GDDDDHDPDEIGHG
+903 GDDDDNDSDETDHG

-970 SGPIESL
+970 SGPIETL

-1002 ATQGEIPLD
+1002 ATQGEIPLE
-1011 ISMQSQSSQAT
+1011 IPMQGSDNTRPTGSLESI
-1022 TNPEAVTVLRCDKAN
+1022 TVLRCDKAN
-1037 THLVSGDAAGYVNV
+1037 THLVSGDAAGYVKV
-1051 WELRVARNH
+1051 WELRIARNH
-1060 EGVELALVCTWRLGT
+1060 EGVELALVCTWRLGAS
-1075 GNSCSQAGVANSLS
+1075 NSHTAANSLS
-1089 APSRRVLCADF
+1089 AQSRRVLCAEF
-1100 VENLARVPDLFII
+1100 MENQTRVSELFLI

-1132 SFGGRHRAWQLG
+1132 TFGGRHRAWQLG
-1144 RPSTYAS
+1144 RPATYAS
-1151 SESSCEWGW
+1151 AGSFCEWGW
-1160 LPRRRR
+1160 LPKRKR
-1166 SSFVLASSST
+1166 SLLSSASI
-1176 VIREELETLDEG
+1176 IREELDAFDENEG
-1188 EVDDTTEDGA
+1188 GDTNDKDDTAAD
-1198 NEDTLANA
+1198 A
-1206 LLPSIA
+1206 LKPQTS
-1212 VFIKNCTIGAL
+1212 VFIKNCTISAL

-1250 SGHRSRAAAQN
+1250 SGHRSRAAVQN
-1261 ASKKLDDV
+1261 ALKKQDD
-1269 DGDLC
+1269 DDISG
-1274 GDGSSG
+1274 GGSM
-1280 RIGRKSL
+1280 RFGRKSL

-1306 PGNNNNEPRTL
+1306 PGISNAESRTL
-1317 ATPSYLKRKLADVN
+1317 ATLAYLKRKIADVN

-1360 ALKVLDMSEFV
+1360 ALKVLDLSEFV
-1371 RKAGWTKHALLSH
+1371 RKAGWTKHSLLSH

-1389 FLNGETSFRVTAVAM
+1389 FLNGDVCFRVTAIVM
-1404 RPVDPTKPDKKTYSL
+1404 RPVDPTKPDKKTYAL
-1419 VDSEAKE
+1419 VDTEARE
-1426 HEFQPLN
+1426 HGFQPLN
-1433 EAISSVRLKLLG
+1433 ESVSAVRFKVFDC
-1445 SSRNDRSQRN
+1445 SRNVRQQRN
-1455 AASSVTPSQRR
+1455 SVSSSLASPRR
-1466 RTLLLSSLS
+1466 RTLLLSPPSTGNSSIGMTQLQPTMQSLS
-1475 SAGQG
+1475 V
-1480 TSLVAVP
+1480 T
-1487 QLSSN
+1487 
-1492 LQTLSV
+1492 
-1498 ADQALNELIAGS
+1498 DQALNELIAGS
-1510 TANPTSS
+1510 TANLASS
-1517 RGSTPEAL
+1517 RRSTPEVL

-1540 IRPREKRVMGGLLPK
+1540 IRPRERRVMGGLLPK
-1555 RSSVRN
+1555 RSSVRS
-1561 RLDPAADVRR
+1561 RLDPAADIRR